1 MKPTYSS
8 IELLQII
15 VNADTNDMN
24 MVAELLKE
32 EFKGYSLR
40 ELEVIN
46 KVILMKCKEITSGVI
61 NDLFK

>member
-8 IELLQII
+8 IELLQVI
-15 VNADTNDMN
+15 VNADAKDMN

-32 EFKGYSLR
+32 EFKGYTLQ

-46 KVILMKCKEITSGVI
+46 KVIIMKCKDITQEFFRNI
-61 NDLFK
+61 TL